1 MGNIFKVKGKFRLI
15 PFLISIFIP
24 ISGAFLISRVFGDA
38 AKIYYELDRPIFA
51 PPAFIFPIVW
61 IILYILMG
69 FACYRIYMIRD
80 AGENTG
86 TALFY
91 YIIQLILNYFW
102 YVLFFGL
109 RLYGL
114 SFVELIILFI
124 FEIITFIK
132 FIKLDKI
139 AGFLLIP
146 YILWT
151 IFGGVLNFFIW
162 MKNEM

>member
-24 ISGAFLISRVFGDA
+24 IGGAFLVSRAFGNA
-38 AKIYYELDRPIFA
+38 AQIYYELDRPIFA
-51 PPAFIFPIVW
+51 PPAIVFPIVW
-61 IILYILMG
+61 SILYVLMG

-80 AGENTG
+80 SGENTG

-91 YIIQLILNYFW
+91 YIVQLLLNYFW
-102 YVLFFGL
+102 YILFFGL

-114 SFVELIILFI
+114 SFIELIILFI

-151 IFGGVLNFFIW
+151 IFGGVLNFFVW

>member
-1 MGNIFKVKGKFRLI
+1 
-15 PFLISIFIP
+15 
-24 ISGAFLISRVFGDA
+24 
-38 AKIYYELDRPIFA
+38 
-51 PPAFIFPIVW
+51 
-61 IILYILMG
+61 MG

-80 AGENTG
+80 SGENTG

-91 YIIQLILNYFW
+91 YIVQLLLNYFW
-102 YVLFFGL
+102 YILFFGL

-114 SFVELIILFI
+114 SFIELIILFI

-151 IFGGVLNFFIW
+151 IFGGVLNFFVW

>member
-1 MGNIFKVKGKFRLI
+1 MQSIFKVKGKFKLI

-24 ISGAFLISRVFGDA
+24 ISGAFLVSKTFGNA
-38 AKIYYELDRPIFA
+38 IHLYYELDRPIFA
-51 PPAFIFPIVW
+51 PPAMVFPIVW
-61 IILYILMG
+61 STLYILMG

-80 AGENTG
+80 TGENTG

-91 YIIQLILNYFW
+91 YIIQLLLNYFW

-114 SFVELIILFI
+114 SFIELIILFI

-139 AGFLLIP
+139 AGLLLIP
-146 YILWT
+146 YILWS
-151 IFGGVLNFFIW
+151 ISGEVLNFFIW